1 MQCGPGVHS
10 WCRLCA
16 TSAWWRCCTHEMCAW
31 VTLSPCSQHH
41 FQCVGRLGVQTLPRN
56 TEDSFVL
63 AMEHFQFGNS
73 SLLAL
78 CTTAGEIEGWDLR
91 APTQVAQIHTIT
103 SMNCCFSGM
112 EPQSTPGEWCTHIT
126 LCFTSQAASHAL
138 MLLSLSTSATWQV
151 LGLCWFIERLFAV
164 LGP

>member
-1 MQCGPGVHS
+1 MHS

-16 TSAWWRCCTHEMCAW
+16 ASAWWRCCTHEMCAW
-31 VTLSPCSQHH
+31 VTLPLCPQHH

-91 APTQVAQIHTIT
+91 APTQVAQIHTVT
-103 SMNCCFSGM
+103 SMNCLFLRHG
-112 EPQSTPGEWCTHIT
+112 
-126 LCFTSQAASHAL
+126 ASKRPWGVVHSHHFAFHL
-138 MLLSLSTSATWQV
+138 TGSIPCLDAVKPLSLTDLAGFGLVLVHRKAFCSAGT
-151 LGLCWFIERLFAV
+151 LDSR
-164 LGP
+164 